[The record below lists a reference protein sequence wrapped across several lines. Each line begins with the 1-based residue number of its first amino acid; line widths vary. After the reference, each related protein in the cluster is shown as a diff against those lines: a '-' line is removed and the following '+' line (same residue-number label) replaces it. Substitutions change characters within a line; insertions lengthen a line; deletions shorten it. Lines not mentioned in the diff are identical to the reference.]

1 MKTNFTLMEYN
12 TFAFGLN
19 SNCWL
24 LATVPAWVRYVFF
37 WKESYTNCFC
47 CEICLSCVYNNNTII
62 YFLQDQTSYT
72 KPELSEE
79 EKHR

>member
-1 MKTNFTLMEYN
+1 MSFSERKVIEI
-12 TFAFGLN
+12 
-19 SNCWL
+19 
-24 LATVPAWVRYVFF
+24 V
-37 WKESYTNCFC
+37 